1 MAKGKSMC
9 GSGMSKSKWVIF
21 VKALK
26 FSNKK
31 FVYLKKPKSKRL
43 KLMPRTKSLYP
54 PPFFFFQDSVSQE
67 KIYKHRRKQDENIF
81 NFPKSIKKQTR
92 TDQKELCQRK
102 VIISF

>member
-1 MAKGKSMC
+1 MC
-9 GSGMSKSKWVIF
+9 GSGMSKSKWIIF
-21 VKALK
+21 VKVLK

-43 KLMPRTKSLYP
+43 KLMPRTKSLYPP

-81 NFPKSIKKQTR
+81 NFPKSIKNKLAQTKKSFA
-92 TDQKELCQRK
+92 KEK
-102 VIISF
+102 